1 MDECEVELAVG
12 ESFEIGGIVVTL
24 LEIEGDEI
32 HLRFDAEDGLPLT
45 DDEVHTQERAAS
57 N

>member
-1 MDECEVELAVG
+1 MDDREVELAVG

-32 HLRFDAEDGLPLT
+32 HLRFDADDGLPLA
-45 DDEVHTQERAAS
+45 DDEIRRQERATS
-57 N
+57 S

>member
-1 MDECEVELAVG
+1 MDEREVELTVG

-32 HLRFDAEDGLPLT
+32 HLRFDADDGLPIS
-45 DDEVHTQERAAS
+45 DDEVHPQERAAS

>member
-1 MDECEVELAVG
+1 MDGEIELVVG
-12 ESFEIGGIVVTL
+12 ESFEIAGIVVTL

-32 HLRFDAEDGLPLT
+32 HLRFDADDGLPLS
-45 DDEVHTQERAAS
+45 DSEVIVRERAAR

>member
-1 MDECEVELAVG
+1 MDEREIELVVG

-32 HLRFDAEDGLPLT
+32 HLRFDADDGLPIS
-45 DDEVHTQERAAS
+45 DEEVHVQERAAS

>member
-1 MDECEVELAVG
+1 MEEREIELVVG

-32 HLRFDAEDGLPLT
+32 HLRFDADDGLPLSEE
-45 DDEVHTQERAAS
+45 EVHVQEQAAR